1 MTAST
6 NYIERNLK
14 IMQQIEQV
22 IKTADETK
30 AEQLMAPDAPF
41 ITPASPTP
49 LYGGKG
55 YLSLVHWLRKSF
67 PDVQWHALDMA
78 AQDNKVAVLWECTG
92 THKGDFMGI
101 PATQKSFKTTFMNFY
116 YFNEKGQITK
126 DVAGVGM
133 IGIIQALKA

>member
-1 MTAST
+1 MKIKR
-6 NYIERNLK
+6 NIELMK
-14 IMQQIEQV
+14 QFEQV
-22 IKTADETK
+22 INIADEAK
-30 AEQLMAPDAPF
+30 AEQLIAQDASF

-67 PDVQWHALDMA
+67 PDVQWHALDIV
-78 AQDNKVAVLWECTG
+78 AQEDKVAVLWECTG

-101 PATQKSFKTTFMNFY
+101 PATNKQFKTTFMNFY

-126 DVAGVGM
+126 DIAGVGM
-133 IGIIQALKA
+133 IGILQALQS

>member
-1 MTAST
+1 M
-6 NYIERNLK
+6 NNIE
-14 IMQQIEQV
+14 IMKQFEQV
-22 IKTADETK
+22 INTADETK
-30 AEQLMAPDAPF
+30 AEQLIAPDAPF
-41 ITPASPTP
+41 ITSASPTP

-55 YLSLVHWLRKSF
+55 YLSLVHWLRQSF
-67 PDVQWHALDMA
+67 PDVQWHALDMV

-116 YFNEKGQITK
+116 YFNEKGQTTK
-126 DVAGVGM
+126 DIAGVGM

>member
-1 MTAST
+1 M
-6 NYIERNLK
+6 NNIE
-14 IMQQIEQV
+14 IMKQFEQV
-22 IKTADETK
+22 INTADETK
-30 AEQLMAPDAPF
+30 AEQLIAPDAPF

-49 LYGGKG
+49 LYGGNG
-55 YLSLVHWLRKSF
+55 YLSLVHWLRQSF
-67 PDVQWHALDMA
+67 PDVQWHALDMV

>member
-1 MTAST
+1 MD
-6 NYIERNLK
+6 NIE
-14 IMQQIEQV
+14 IMKQFEQV
-22 IKTADETK
+22 INTADETK
-30 AEQLMAPDAPF
+30 AEQLIAPDAPF
-41 ITPASPTP
+41 ITPANPTP

-55 YLSLVHWLRKSF
+55 YLSLVHWLRQSF

-92 THKGDFMGI
+92 THKDDFMGI

>member
-1 MTAST
+1 M
-6 NYIERNLK
+6 NNIE
-14 IMQQIEQV
+14 IMKQFEQV
-22 IKTADETK
+22 INTADETK
-30 AEQLMAPDAPF
+30 AGQLIAPDAPF

-55 YLSLVHWLRKSF
+55 YLSLVHWLRQSF
-67 PDVQWHALDMA
+67 PDVQWHALDMV

>member
-1 MTAST
+1 M
-6 NYIERNLK
+6 NNIE
-14 IMQQIEQV
+14 IMKQFERV
-22 IKTADETK
+22 INTADETK
-30 AEQLMAPDAPF
+30 AEQLIAPDAPF

-55 YLSLVHWLRKSF
+55 YLSLVHWLRQSF
-67 PDVQWHALDMA
+67 PDVQWHALDMV

>member
-1 MTAST
+1 MPNTQH
-6 NYIERNLK
+6 NLIVMK
-14 IMQQIEQV
+14 QFEQV
-22 IKTADETK
+22 INTADEAK
-30 AEQLMAPDAPF
+30 AEQLIAQDASF

-67 PDVQWHALDMA
+67 PDVQWHALDIV
-78 AQDNKVAVLWECTG
+78 AQEDKVAVLWECTG

-101 PATQKSFKTTFMNFY
+101 PATNKQFKTTFMNFY

-126 DVAGVGM
+126 DIAGVGM
-133 IGIIQALKA
+133 IGILQALQS

>member
-1 MTAST
+1 M
-6 NYIERNLK
+6 NNIE
-14 IMQQIEQV
+14 IMKQFEQV
-22 IKTADETK
+22 INTADETK
-30 AEQLMAPDAPF
+30 AEQLIAPDAPF

-55 YLSLVHWLRKSF
+55 YLSLVHWLRQSF

>member
-1 MTAST
+1 MPNTQH
-6 NYIERNLK
+6 NLIVMK
-14 IMQQIEQV
+14 QFEQV
-22 IKTADETK
+22 INTADEAK
-30 AEQLMAPDAPF
+30 AEQLIAQDASF

-67 PDVQWHALDMA
+67 PDVQWHALDMV
-78 AQDNKVAVLWECTG
+78 AQEDKVAVLWECTG

-101 PATQKSFKTTFMNFY
+101 PATNKQFKTTFMNFY

-126 DVAGVGM
+126 DIAGVGM
-133 IGIIQALKA
+133 IGILQALQS

>member
-1 MTAST
+1 M
-6 NYIERNLK
+6 NNIE
-14 IMQQIEQV
+14 IMKQFEQV
-22 IKTADETK
+22 INTADETK
-30 AEQLMAPDAPF
+30 AEQLIAPDAPF

-67 PDVQWHALDMA
+67 PDVDWHALDMV

-116 YFNEKGQITK
+116 YFNEKVQITK

>member
-1 MTAST
+1 M
-6 NYIERNLK
+6 NNIE
-14 IMQQIEQV
+14 IMKQFEQV
-22 IKTADETK
+22 INTADETK
-30 AEQLMAPDAPF
+30 AEQLIAPDAPF

-55 YLSLVHWLRKSF
+55 YLSLVHWLRQSF
-67 PDVQWHALDMA
+67 PDVQWHALDMV

-116 YFNEKGQITK
+116 YFNEKCQITK

>member
-1 MTAST
+1 MD
-6 NYIERNLK
+6 NIE
-14 IMQQIEQV
+14 IMKQFEQV
-22 IKTADETK
+22 INTADETK
-30 AEQLMAPDAPF
+30 AEQLIAPDAPF

-55 YLSLVHWLRKSF
+55 YLSLVHWLRQSF

-126 DVAGVGM
+126 DIAGVGM

>member
-1 MTAST
+1 M
-6 NYIERNLK
+6 NNIE
-14 IMQQIEQV
+14 IMKQFEQV
-22 IKTADETK
+22 INTADETK
-30 AEQLMAPDAPF
+30 AEQLIAPDAPF

-55 YLSLVHWLRKSF
+55 YLSLVHWLRQSF

-126 DVAGVGM
+126 DIAGVGM

>member
-1 MTAST
+1 MNNT
-6 NYIERNLK
+6 E
-14 IMQQIEQV
+14 IMKQFEQV
-22 IKTADETK
+22 INTADETK
-30 AEQLMAPDAPF
+30 DEQLIAPDAPF

-92 THKGDFMGI
+92 THKGNFMGI

>member
-1 MTAST
+1 M
-6 NYIERNLK
+6 NNIE
-14 IMQQIEQV
+14 IMKQFEQV
-22 IKTADETK
+22 INTADETK
-30 AEQLMAPDAPF
+30 AEQLIAPDAPF

-55 YLSLVHWLRKSF
+55 YLSLVHWLRQSF
-67 PDVQWHALDMA
+67 PDVQWHALDMV

-101 PATQKSFKTTFMNFY
+101 PSTQKSFKTTFMNFY

-126 DVAGVGM
+126 DIAGVGM

>member
-14 IMQQIEQV
+14 IMQQFEQV
-22 IKTADETK
+22 INTADETK
-30 AEQLMAPDAPF
+30 AEQLIAPDAPF

-67 PDVQWHALDMA
+67 PDVQWHALDMV

-126 DVAGVGM
+126 DIAGVGM

>member
-1 MTAST
+1 MKQF
-6 NYIERNLK
+6 ER
-14 IMQQIEQV
+14 V
-22 IKTADETK
+22 INTADETK
-30 AEQLMAPDAPF
+30 AEQLIAPDAPF

-55 YLSLVHWLRKSF
+55 YLSLAHWLRQSF